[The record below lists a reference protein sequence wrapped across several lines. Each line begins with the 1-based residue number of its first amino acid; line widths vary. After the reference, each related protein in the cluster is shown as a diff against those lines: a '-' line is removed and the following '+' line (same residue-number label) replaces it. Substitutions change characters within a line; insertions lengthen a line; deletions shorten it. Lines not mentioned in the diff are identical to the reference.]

1 MSDINNVIKETILD
15 IVELTHLKLV
25 AIAVIDKKVKKVYT
39 FKFKRDSQS
48 LINVIDLSHSTGIH
62 HIIYSESY

>member
-39 FKFKRDSQS
+39 WKFKRDSQS
-48 LINVIDLSHSTGIH
+48 LINIIDLS
-62 HIIYSESY
+62 